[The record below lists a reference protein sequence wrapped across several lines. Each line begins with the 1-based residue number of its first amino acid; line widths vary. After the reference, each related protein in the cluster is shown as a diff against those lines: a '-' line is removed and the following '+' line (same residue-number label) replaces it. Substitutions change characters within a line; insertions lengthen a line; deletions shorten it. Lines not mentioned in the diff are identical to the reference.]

1 MQGGLPG
8 CEPELVFVQVSELVV
23 GSWEVIDYRA
33 WLLQVEEILKVG
45 RIRSLYSATFKHPTT
60 LPLHAGAVFFCSVR

>member
-8 CEPELVFVQVSELVV
+8 CEPELVFVQVSEFGV

-33 WLLQVEEILKVG
+33 WPLQVREILKVCW
-45 RIRSLYSATFKHPTT
+45 IRSLY
-60 LPLHAGAVFFCSVR
+60 